1 MENIND
7 CISSKFKHMHNYSHF
22 GAKALVFDNR
32 RTSNK
37 YSNIIDKV
45 FNRLYSMDTEIY
57 EKIQND
63 ILNPE
68 YDDQH

>member
-7 CISSKFKHMHNYSHF
+7 CISEKFRHLHNYSNF
-22 GAKALVFDNR
+22 GAKARVFDNR

-45 FNRLYSMDTEIY
+45 FNRFYGMDTEIY

-63 ILNPE
+63 ILNAE
-68 YDDQH
+68 YDEEH